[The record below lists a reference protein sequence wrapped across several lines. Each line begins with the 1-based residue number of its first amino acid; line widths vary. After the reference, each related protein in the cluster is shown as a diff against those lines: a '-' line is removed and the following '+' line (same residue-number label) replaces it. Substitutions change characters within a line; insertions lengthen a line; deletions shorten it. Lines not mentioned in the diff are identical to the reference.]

1 MTKLEPHEAIALL
14 IKMRLRHL
22 TPRTAVDALAKSTK
36 DPAPDLAEC
45 RSSTTWGWRFYAA
58 AHDILGGDANID
70 ALEKLV
76 KDAKAPSE
84 RAAAAVFACAL
95 SVEDG
100 NPQGGLT
107 S

>member
-1 MTKLEPHEAIALL
+1 MPKLDH
-14 IKMRLRHL
+14 
-22 TPRTAVDALAKSTK
+22 V
-36 DPAPDLAEC
+36 
-45 RSSTTWGWRFYAA
+45 GWRFYAA

-84 RAAAAVFACAL
+84 RAAVAVFACAL

-100 NPQGGLT
+100 NPQGGLDVVDGALT
-107 S
+107 HSDYSDVDRAWLLLHRGRCLAVAGTDVDDAGLK